1 MNTIENIILIDDNR
15 IDNLISKKLL
25 KRNGFTGRF
34 QEFTDPTAALNY
46 LIRTDLG
53 EYNKDKTLVILDINM
68 PVING
73 FELLYNFHQQNKK
86 VCENFKIVMLSSS
99 CSSSDIEYSYNNELI
114 SDYIIKPLT
123 PEKVA
128 MKLSAQF
135 RLVA

>member
-1 MNTIENIILIDDNR
+1 MQTIENIILIDDNR

-25 KRNGFTGRF
+25 RSNGFVGHF
-34 QEFTDPTAALNY
+34 EEFTDPTQALNY

-73 FELLYNFHQQNKK
+73 FELLYNFHMQNPS

-99 CSSSDIEYSYNNELI
+99 CSSADIENSYNNNLI

-123 PEKVA
+123 QEKVA
-128 MKLSAQF
+128 LKLSSQF
-135 RLVA
+135 SLVA